1 MARPQCTGATL
12 SQPGSRTMADKQ
24 VYELTLQDLL
34 EHGVWY
40 FPMDETVEDELTV
53 RPAGPGQGFEQDYQV
68 IVRTTFESREG
79 SRYLGYLYW
88 HASAHVCDSQPVV
101 FVGNSD
107 CIAFWSGI
115 ATPPGRIIPRQYSAS
130 ARRCRWPMHRKGCL
144 GWNLSAGFWKG
155 CMALRASASAW

>member
-1 MARPQCTGATL
+1 
-12 SQPGSRTMADKQ
+12 MADKQ

-40 FPMDETVEDELTV
+40 FPMDDTVEDELTV

-115 ATPPGRIIPRQYSAS
+115 ATPSWADYPAPVQCLRQALPLVYASQRLLGLEPLCGVLEGLYGLEGERI
-130 ARRCRWPMHRKGCL
+130 CL
-144 GWNLSAGFWKG
+144 VK
-155 CMALRASASAW
+155 